1 MKPII
6 AIILLLLAFACQNNT
21 QKKQGPSS
29 ENQGTPKFAFLQEF
43 HNFGTLQAGEIVAY
57 SFRFTNTG
65 DGDLV
70 IEKAESDCGCI
81 TVEFPREAI
90 HAQEAGFV
98 EIIFN
103 SSGEVGK
110 VYKEI
115 ILYSNTEPNKTK
127 LAIAATVQNELIN
140 IYSKN

>member
-1 MKPII
+1 MKTIGP
-6 AIILLLLAFACQNNT
+6 IILLLLAFACQNAT
-21 QKKQGPSS
+21 QKKQESSS
-29 ENQGTPKFAFLQEF
+29 ENQGVPKFAFLQEF

-57 SFRFTNTG
+57 SFQFTNTG
-65 DGDLV
+65 DADLM

-90 HAQEAGFV
+90 QPGKAGNV
-98 EIIFN
+98 EVIFN
-103 SSGEVGK
+103 SAGEVGK

-115 ILYSNTEPNKTK
+115 ILFSNVEQKETK